1 MSPLSFCFSASG
13 EGDGRGLNRPCVG
26 WIMNA
31 APKHPV
37 VEKIEA
43 EVDQT
48 LKDFGY
54 ELVLMKFGGPPGN
67 QTLSIYIDK
76 PGGVTT
82 NDCQYMTERL
92 SVMLDLLDPVT
103 GAYNLLVSSP
113 GINRPLTRDEDFA
126 RFAGRKAAVTI
137 RDEAGKRA
145 TLRGK
150 LLGLQDDQLILENET
165 GTRQIPTETVEQAHL
180 VHEWDDDEDKPAPE

>member
-1 MSPLSFCFSASG
+1 MRTPA
-13 EGDGRGLNRPCVG
+13 
-26 WIMNA
+26 
-31 APKHPV
+31 KHPV
-37 VEKIEA
+37 VERIEP

-48 LKDFGY
+48 LRDFGY

-92 SVMLDLLDPVT
+92 SVMLDLMDPIT

-113 GINRPLTRDEDFA
+113 GINRPLTRDEDLV
-126 RFAGRKAAVTI
+126 RFAGRKAAITI
-137 RDEAGKRA
+137 RDAEGKRA
-145 TLRGK
+145 TIRGK
-150 LLGLQDDQLILENET
+150 LAGMQDDQLTLESAE
-165 GTRQIPTETVEQAHL
+165 GVRQIPTDTIEQAHL
-180 VHEWDDDEDKPAPE
+180 VHEWDDDEDA

>member
-1 MSPLSFCFSASG
+1 MRMPA
-13 EGDGRGLNRPCVG
+13 
-26 WIMNA
+26 
-31 APKHPV
+31 KHPV
-37 VEKIEA
+37 VERIEA

-48 LKDFGY
+48 LRDFGY
-54 ELVLMKFGGPPGN
+54 ELVLIKFGGPPGN

-92 SVMLDLLDPVT
+92 SVMLDLMDPIT

-126 RFAGRKAAVTI
+126 RFAGRKAAITI
-137 RDEAGKRA
+137 RDEEGKRA
-145 TLRGK
+145 TIRGK
-150 LLGLQDDQLILENET
+150 LSGMQDDQLILESAE
-165 GTRQIPTETVEQAHL
+165 GVRQIPTDTVEQAHL
-180 VHEWDDDEDKPAPE
+180 VHEWGDEEEA